1 MGAVPPSGSPL
12 WEQCWPSTP
21 VVQREGQGKGMD
33 SHREP
38 RELLLEPCRFPISS
52 AVSSWLG
59 NPGSS
64 ATKWDSPAGP
74 LGAEE
79 GAAGI
84 SPS

>member
-1 MGAVPPSGSPL
+1 MGGTWQGDRVTQRATGSG
-12 WEQCWPSTP
+12 
-21 VVQREGQGKGMD
+21 
-33 SHREP
+33 
-38 RELLLEPCRFPISS
+38 ELLLEPSRVPISS
-52 AVSSWLG
+52 AVIGWLG

-79 GAAGI
+79 GAVGI